1 MKHFFRTQLVPV
13 EVLRIADEF
22 FPEIAMERSGH
33 TARSRTFA
41 GDLGNLSLS
50 VRKEGGHYTFV
61 EITTDQTGESRLDR
75 NAKKFFVALHKTG
88 DPRHRIEA
96 AY

>member
-1 MKHFFRTQLVPV
+1 MRHFFRTQLTPV

-22 FPEIAMERSGH
+22 FPEIGMERSGH

-41 GDLGNLSLS
+41 GTLGGLQLAA
-50 VRKEGGHYTFV
+50 RKEGGHYTFV
-61 EITTDQTGESRLDR
+61 EISTDQTGESRLDR
-75 NAKKFFVALHKTG
+75 NAKKFFVTLHKTG

>member
-1 MKHFFRTQLVPV
+1 MRHFFRSQLTPV
-13 EVLRIADEF
+13 KVLQIADEF
-22 FPEIAMERSGH
+22 FPEIGMERTGH

-41 GDLGNLSLS
+41 GDLGTLQLSA
-50 VRKEGGHYTFV
+50 RMEGGHYTFV
-61 EITTDQTGESRLDR
+61 EVATDQTGESRLDR
-75 NAKKFFVALHKTG
+75 NAKKFFVGLHRAG

>member
-1 MKHFFRTQLVPV
+1 MRHFFRTQLAPT
-13 EVLRIADEF
+13 EVLRVADRF
-22 FPEIAMERSGH
+22 FPEIDLERTGH

-41 GDLGNLSLS
+41 GPLGTLHLH

-61 EITTDQTGESRLDR
+61 EISTDQMGESRLDR
-75 NAKKFFVALHKTG
+75 NAKRFFVELHRT
-88 DPRHRIEA
+88 DHPTHRIEA

>member
-1 MKHFFRTQLVPV
+1 MRHFFRTQLKPV
-13 EVLRIADEF
+13 DVLRIADDF
-22 FPEIAMERSGH
+22 FPEIDLQRSGH

-41 GDLGNLSLS
+41 GDLGTLQLS
-50 VRKEGGHYTFV
+50 VKKEGGHYTFV
-61 EITTDQTGESRLDR
+61 EVNTDQMGESRLDR
-75 NAKKFFVALHKTG
+75 NAKKFFLELHKTG

>member
-1 MKHFFRTQLVPV
+1 MRHFFRTQLTPV
-13 EVLRIADEF
+13 NVLSIADDF
-22 FPEIAMERSGH
+22 FPEIALHRSGH
-33 TARSRTFA
+33 TARSRTFS
-41 GDLGNLSLS
+41 GDLGTLQLS

-61 EITTDQTGESRLDR
+61 EVNTDQMGESRLDR
-75 NAKKFFVALHKTG
+75 NAKRFFVELHKTG

>member
-1 MKHFFRTQLVPV
+1 MRHFFRTQLTPV
-13 EVLRIADEF
+13 TVLRIADEF
-22 FPEIAMERSGH
+22 FPEIGIERSGH
-33 TARSRTFA
+33 TARSRTF
-41 GDLGNLSLS
+41 S

-61 EITTDQTGESRLDR
+61 EVSTDQMGESRLDR
-75 NAKKFFVALHKTG
+75 NAKKFFVALHKAG